1 MVPSSNDLKP
11 LTTKTSE
18 RNDMPKPRKKAA
30 PGQEPGTGFPLTV
43 KEHDCATNYG
53 EKKISNEGIKLI

>member
-1 MVPSSNDLKP
+1 
-11 LTTKTSE
+11 
-18 RNDMPKPRKKAA
+18 MPKPRKKAA

-43 KEHDCATNYG
+43 KERDCAINYG